1 MLDQRVP
8 TNYKDPERILTKLM
22 DGLPDLISL
31 DISGT
36 NLAGEKA
43 TTPESHRLG
52 NWRTKQI
59 KDESDEVCR

>member
-22 DGLPDLISL
+22 DGLPDLVSL

-43 TTPESHRLG
+43 MTPESHRLG
-52 NWRTKQI
+52 VRRTKQI
-59 KDESDEVCR
+59 KDDSDEVCR